1 MGALSIPSI
10 GYVHAGPGTKASVG
24 ARLLLAFYIPA
35 LSALFAHQR
44 STPGH
49 LSPLL
54 PELHAF
60 HDDSR
65 CSPDEI
71 HAHKQSAKPCE
82 EA

>member
-1 MGALSIPSI
+1 MGALSIRSI

-44 STPGH
+44 STPD

-71 HAHKQSAKPCE
+71 HAHKQSAKPYE